1 MLDKNI
7 KIDFRFWINNANGK
21 NILGAGKIRLLE
33 NIDKHSSISAAAKEM
48 NMSYR
53 KAWGDIKN
61 IENSLGF
68 EITSKQRGGK
78 YGGGTSLSDKGK
90 KLVRLF
96 NEIQSELD
104 KNINNTF
111 LKFKDEICD

>member
-7 KIDFRFWINNANGK
+7 ELDYRFWINNADGK

-33 NIDKHSSISAAAKEM
+33 NIDKFNSISAAAKEM

-53 KAWGDIKN
+53 KAWGDIRN

-68 EITSKQRGGK
+68 EITSKHRGGK

-96 NEIQSELD
+96 KEIQIELD
-104 KNINNTF
+104 KNIIDAF